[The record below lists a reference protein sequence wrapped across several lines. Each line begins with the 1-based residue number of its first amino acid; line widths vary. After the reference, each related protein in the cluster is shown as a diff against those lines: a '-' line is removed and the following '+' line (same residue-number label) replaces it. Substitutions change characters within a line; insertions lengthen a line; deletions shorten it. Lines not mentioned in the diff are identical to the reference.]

1 MKISIVSL
9 DNNQKTGDVELNEAI
24 FALPVRKDILHRVV
38 NWQLAKRRIG
48 SHKTKS
54 VSDVSGTGKKMYK
67 QKGTGNARHGSQRTN
82 IFVGGG
88 MAFAR
93 TARDYT
99 FALPKKVRKLG
110 LKIALSSKQ
119 EEGKIIIIKD
129 EKMPTPKTK
138 ELASKCAGL
147 NLTKALF
154 LCGNEIDG
162 NFRKAIENLV
172 GHDVLP
178 VQGANVYDILNHKE
192 LVITEE
198 GLKKLEER
206 LA

>member
-1 MKISIVSL
+1 MKVSIVSL
-9 DNNQKTGDVELNEAI
+9 DNQKTGDVELSEAI
-24 FALPVRKDILHRVV
+24 FSLPVRKDILHRVV
-38 NWQLAKRRIG
+38 NWQLAKRRVG
-48 SHKTKS
+48 SHHTQNIS
-54 VSDVSGTGKKMYK
+54 EVSGTGKKKYK
-67 QKGTGNARHGSQRTN
+67 QKGTGNARHGSGKAN
-82 IFVGGG
+82 IFVGGA

-93 TARDYT
+93 RTRDYS
-99 FALPKKVRKLG
+99 FALPKKVKKLG
-110 LKIALSSKQ
+110 LKTALSSKQ
-119 EEGKIIIIKD
+119 EAGQIIILKD
-129 EKMPTPKTK
+129 EKLDTPKTK
-138 ELASKCAGL
+138 DLAGKFAGL

-154 LCGNEIDG
+154 VCGNEVDG
-162 NFRKAIENLV
+162 NFRKAIENLI